1 MGFNFKSGQ
10 LSAEYLSVKEIAEKE
25 GTPLYIYSK
34 KYMQD
39 QFKKLDG
46 AFSRKH
52 IISFAIKSNSN
63 LNIIKLFSTLGSGAD
78 IVSKCELFRA
88 KKAGVDPHKVV
99 FSGVAKTVDEIEYAL
114 ENDILMINAESYD
127 EVAIINE
134 TAARLGK
141 KARIALRVNPD
152 VDPKTHPYISTG
164 LKKNKFGIP
173 YDEAFDVYLKA
184 KEMNNIE
191 VYGIQFHIGSQ
202 LTDISPIAEASMK
215 VADLMKHLRDKNINF
230 RAVDVGGGL
239 GIVYSDEDNPP
250 DVKEYAEN
258 VERAFSDFS
267 NAVIVCEPGR
277 FLTGNGGILITKV
290 IYHKT
295 NGEKNFLIIDAGM
308 NDLLRPS
315 LYHAYHKI
323 RPVVQSDKPMIKCD
337 IVGPICETGDF
348 FARDYEIEN
357 IDNQGLLSVFSAGAY
372 GFSMASNYNSKPKAA
387 EILVDGSSYSIIRKR
402 ETCEDLIRGE
412 LI

>member
-10 LSAEYLSVKEIAEKE
+10 LFAESLNVKEIAEKE
-25 GTPLYIYSK
+25 GTPVYIYSK
-34 KYMQD
+34 NYMQN

-63 LNIIKLFSTLGSGAD
+63 LNIIKLFSALGAGAD

-88 KKAGVDPHKVV
+88 KKAGVDPQKVV
-99 FSGVAKTVDEIEYAL
+99 FSGVAKTVNEIEYAL
-114 ENDILMINAESYD
+114 ENNILMINAESYD
-127 EVAIINE
+127 ELLAINE

-173 YDEAFDVYLKA
+173 YDEAFEVYLKA
-184 KEMNNIE
+184 KEMKNIE
-191 VYGIQFHIGSQ
+191 IYGIQFHIGSQ
-202 LTDISPIAEASMK
+202 LTDISPIADASAK

-250 DVKEYAEN
+250 DVKEYAKN
-258 VERAFSDFS
+258 VERAFSDFKD
-267 NAVIVCEPGR
+267 AVIVCEPGR
-277 FLTGNGGILITKV
+277 FLTGNGGILVTK
-290 IYHKT
+290 ILYHKK
-295 NGEKNFLIIDAGM
+295 NGEKNFIIIDAGM

-315 LYHAYHKI
+315 LYQAYHKI
-323 RPVVQSDKPMIKCD
+323 KPVMQSGRPKIKCD

-357 IDNQGLLSVFSAGAY
+357 IDNGGLLSVFSTGAY
-372 GFSMASNYNSKPKAA
+372 GFSMASNYNSKPKAS
-387 EILVDGSSYSIIRKR
+387 EILVDDNSYTIIRKR
-402 ETCEDLIRGE
+402 ETCEDLISGE